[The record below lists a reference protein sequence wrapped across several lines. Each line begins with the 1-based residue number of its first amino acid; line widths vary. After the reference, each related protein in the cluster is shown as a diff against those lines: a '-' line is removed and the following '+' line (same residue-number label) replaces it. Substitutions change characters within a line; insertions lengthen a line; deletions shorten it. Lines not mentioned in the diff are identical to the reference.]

1 MIYPLQYLCM
11 EEYKKIDPS
20 KHPSAGWVG
29 EDVLLVIAKF
39 TCGTKEEPQN
49 YRPINLNSI

>member
-1 MIYPLQYLCM
+1 M
-11 EEYKKIDPS
+11 EEYKKVDPF